1 MSFIFSNF
9 AARIAKIYM
18 NLIWITSAKYLG
30 DYRLELT
37 FNDGTIKIFDG
48 KDIVL
53 KPLYQ
58 SLQSLVVFQQ
68 FELDG
73 WTISWENGKIDIAPE
88 YLYEHAIAAYY
99 YQC

>member
-1 MSFIFSNF
+1 
-9 AARIAKIYM
+9 M

-30 DYRLELT
+30 EYKLQLT
-37 FNDGTIKIFDG
+37 FNDGVVKIFDG

-58 SLQSLVVFQQ
+58 RLQPLTTFQQ

-73 WTISWENGKIDIAPE
+73 WTVSWENGAIDIAPE
-88 YLYEHAIAAYY
+88 YLYEKAIVA
-99 YQC
+99 

>member
-1 MSFIFSNF
+1 
-9 AARIAKIYM
+9 M

-30 DYRLELT
+30 EYKLQLT
-37 FNDGTIKIFDG
+37 FNNGVTKIFDG

-58 SLQSLVVFQQ
+58 RLQPLTTFQQ

-73 WTISWENGKIDIAPE
+73 WTVSWENGAIDIAPE
-88 YLYEHAIAAYY
+88 YLYENAIVA
-99 YQC
+99 